1 MGVEVGTKQPDRQEN
16 APCGRTGSARGFA
29 RCLHG
34 TLPQVTLEVT
44 PGPSAGPR
52 PPRPMPPPI
61 KQSTWPL
68 IVIALGAASIF
79 AGLWLVSV
87 PLALIVLGG
96 GGVAVGLVSA
106 RA

>member
-1 MGVEVGTKQPDRQEN
+1 
-16 APCGRTGSARGFA
+16 
-29 RCLHG
+29 
-34 TLPQVTLEVT
+34 
-44 PGPSAGPR
+44 
-52 PPRPMPPPI
+52 MPPPI

-68 IVIALGAASIF
+68 IVIALGTASIF